1 VGFGCGSPH
10 LLCAQRLHQ
19 MALEEAFLKI
29 LLSALAC
36 EPGRG
41 SEPEVGFRTMLA
53 AASHHEVWVLTAS
66 ESIAAIERALLA
78 DPRASRI
85 HLEGI
90 EFGVSAERIINM
102 TAIGYHWRYD
112 KWQRAAAARGLH
124 LDRIISFDVVHHAT
138 LASYWTRAGVA
149 VVEKPLVWGPIG
161 GGVDPPLRLLP
172 ELGARGILEA
182 VARIVGRP
190 VAAMLPPVKK
200 TQRVAAVILA
210 QNPDTGR
217 RLRGAGKMKLLSHSL
232 AVELDGVKCPGSRTA
247 DLLLVGRLIPWK
259 APMLALRALRYVEHP
274 EAVLR
279 FCGDGPERARLK
291 RAAQKWGLR
300 DRVRFEG
307 WIPRSS
313 LLPLLARAG
322 ALVHPAVHDEAPLG
336 IAEALALGTPV
347 VVLDHGGPSQIV
359 GQWKGPSAL
368 VSPSSPDATARSM
381 AAAIDRFLLDPPP
394 PQDRPMKART
404 SFRAELLRCYDEA
417 LAS

>member
-1 VGFGCGSPH
+1 
-10 LLCAQRLHQ
+10 
-19 MALEEAFLKI
+19 MKI

-53 AASHHEVWVLTAS
+53 AASRHEVWVLTAS
-66 ESIAAIERALLA
+66 ESVAAIERVLLE

-90 EFGVSAERIINM
+90 EFGVSTERIAHL

-124 LDRIISFDVVHHAT
+124 LDATIDFDVVHHAT

-149 VVEKPLVWGPIG
+149 VVGKPLVWGPIG

-172 ELGARGILEA
+172 ELGPRGMLEA
-182 VARIVGRP
+182 VARVVGRP
-190 VAAMLPPVKK
+190 VAALLPAVKK
-200 TQRVAAVILA
+200 SQRVAAVILA

-217 RLRGAGKMKLLSHSL
+217 RLRGTGRMKLLSNSL
-232 AVELDGVKCPGSRTA
+232 AVELDGVEYPGSRTA
-247 DLLLVGRLIPWK
+247 DLLFVGRLIPWK

-274 EAVLR
+274 QAVLR

-291 RAAQKWGLR
+291 RAAQKWDLR
-300 DRVRFEG
+300 HRVRFEG
-307 WIPRSS
+307 WVPRSR
-313 LLPLLARAG
+313 LLPLLAQAG
-322 ALVHPAVHDEAPLG
+322 ALIHPAVHDEAPLG
-336 IAEALALGTPV
+336 IAEALTLGTPV

-359 GQWKGPSAL
+359 GQWEAPSAL
-368 VSPSSPDATARSM
+368 VSPSDPDATARSM
-381 AAAIDRFLLDPPP
+381 ALAIDRFLIDPPP
-394 PQDRPMKART
+394 PPHRLLIART

-417 LAS
+417 AAS